1 MTYTFKAFFAAF
13 LLCCSAAALQGQ
25 SISLVRNDVDS
36 SRAHFVTA
44 TFRFGLD
51 VKLTDVPGCNGASF
65 ELRFSNAQYVRYSG
79 YSKGDFGDNGI
90 MVVDRSDISTGDGRL
105 YIGVLSGKPAGSA
118 GIDDPVVIRLDFV
131 VTPDAP
137 HENYST
143 FSFVSAKAVINSDSG
158 AVIDLRGDN
167 TALAI
172 RSFINIWPGDANN
185 DGKVNT
191 NDISTIG
198 SFLTNSDNQGPFRG
212 FKRNPSSAYWTPQ
225 TALAWDS
232 VLATS
237 ADCDGSGEVTLNDI
251 LVVQLNFFRERAVGK
266 QLPDNTQ
273 DASPYINPKPLNIPL
288 SAVKIPV
295 YCRVDRPFI
304 GAATR
309 IAWDTHNN
317 LPYKVIGIEPGEEFG
332 SDILC
337 YSHINQNLN
346 YADIVIGTINA
357 DTKSPGSNRVIV
369 PADRFLLCYLVV
381 DSLRSEAFP
390 LQMLQHPTGI
400 TASGQFFPL
409 ELVPLSAEQPDG
421 GATFSAEVHG
431 YSLIIKSDILNNVS
445 VKFYDI
451 SGNSIGRPQTAEFI
465 SKSAAF
471 TLPDMAAGL
480 IFAVI
485 KSGEYFHV
493 LPLSI
498 AR

>member
-1 MTYTFKAFFAAF
+1 M
-13 LLCCSAAALQGQ
+13 LQGQ

-51 VKLTDVPGCNGASF
+51 VKLTDVPGCNGTSF

-79 YSKGDFGDNGI
+79 YSKGDFGEQGI

-105 YIGVLSGKPAGSA
+105 YIGVLSGNPAGSA
-118 GIDDPVVIRLDFV
+118 GIDDPVAVRLDFV

-143 FSFVSAKAVINSDSG
+143 FSFVSAKAVVNSDSG

-167 TALAI
+167 NVLAI
-172 RSFINIWPGDANN
+172 RSFIKIWPGDANN

-212 FKRNPSSAYWTPQ
+212 FKRNPSSAYWVPQ

-251 LVVQLNFFRERAVGK
+251 LVVQLNFFRERTVGK
-266 QLPDNTQ
+266 QISDNTQ
-273 DASPYINPKPLNIPL
+273 AASPYINSKPLEIPI
-288 SAVKIPV
+288 SAIKIPV
-295 YCRVDRPFI
+295 YCRADRSFI
-304 GAATR
+304 GAAAR
-309 IAWDTHNN
+309 IAWSMPELHG
-317 LPYKVIGIEPGEEFG
+317 KVIGIEPGELSG

-337 YSHINQNLN
+337 YSHVNQELN
-346 YADIVIGTINA
+346 YADIAVGTINA
-357 DTKSPGSNRVIV
+357 DTKMPGSNRVIE
-369 PADRFLLCYLVV
+369 PADRFLLCYLIV

-409 ELVPLSAEQPDG
+409 ELAPLSTEQYDG
-421 GATFSAEVHG
+421 GAAFSAEVRN
-431 YSLIIKSDILNNVS
+431 SSVIVKSDASNSVS
-445 VKFYDI
+445 VTFYDI
-451 SGNSIGRPQTAEFI
+451 LGNQAGQRQTAEFI
-465 SKSAAF
+465 SKTVSF
-471 TLPDMAAGL
+471 PLPDAITGL
-480 IFAVI
+480 LFAVVR
-485 KSGEYFHV
+485 SGEHSIV
-493 LPLSI
+493 LPLS
-498 AR
+498 AVR

>member
-1 MTYTFKAFFAAF
+1 MNSIFKTFFVAY
-13 LLCCSAAALQGQ
+13 LLCCSAIVLQGQ

-51 VKLTDVPGCNGASF
+51 VKLTNVPGCNGTSF

-79 YSKGDFGDNGI
+79 YSKGDFDEQGI

-105 YIGVLSGKPAGSA
+105 YIGVLSGNPAGSA
-118 GIDDPVVIRLDFV
+118 GTDNPVAIRLDFV

-137 HENYST
+137 HGNYST
-143 FSFVSAKAVINSDSG
+143 FSFVSAKAVVNSDSG
-158 AVIDLRGDN
+158 AVIDLRSDN
-167 TALAI
+167 TVLAI
-172 RSFINIWPGDANN
+172 RSFIKIWPGDANN

-212 FKRNPSSAYWTPQ
+212 FKRNPSSAYWVPQ

-251 LVVQLNFFRERAVGK
+251 LVVQLNFFRERIVSK
-266 QLPDNTQ
+266 QIPDNTQ
-273 DASPYINPKPLNIPL
+273 ATSPYINPKPIELPL
-288 SAVKIPV
+288 SAVKVPV

-304 GAATR
+304 GAAAR
-309 IAWDTHNN
+309 ITWNS
-317 LPYKVIGIEPGEEFG
+317 PESSYKVIGIEPGEEFG
-332 SDILC
+332 GDILC
-337 YSHINQNLN
+337 YSYINQDLH
-346 YADIVIGTINA
+346 YADIAVGTINA
-357 DTKSPGSNRVIV
+357 DTKMPGSNRVIE
-369 PADRFLLCYLVV
+369 PADRFLLCYLIV

-409 ELVPLSAEQPDG
+409 ELAPLSAEQSDG
-421 GATFSAEVHG
+421 GAAFSAEVRN
-431 YSLIIKSDILNNVS
+431 SSIVVKSDAS
-445 VKFYDI
+445 
-451 SGNSIGRPQTAEFI
+451 NSISVTFFDLLGNPIGQRQNAEFI
-465 SKSAAF
+465 SKTMSF
-471 TLPDMAAGL
+471 PLPDATAGL
-480 IFAVI
+480 LFAIVR
-485 KSGEYFHV
+485 SGEHFIA
-493 LPLSI
+493 LPVPVV
-498 AR
+498 R